1 MSETPKSMGW
11 DQLRESWSDNRT
23 MALGLFGL
31 AVALFLLYAIVG
43 PGQYHTDG
51 WFPLADAFLHGR
63 LWIDGSR
70 PWIERV
76 PGPNGEYFL
85 PFPPI
90 PALVLVP
97 QVALFGQ
104 DVADTGGMSALV
116 GALNIF
122 LVYALL
128 SYFELD
134 GKAIAVLMIAFFV
147 GSEFFYVAATG
158 GIHHWT
164 EILVVTFLLG
174 ALNLA
179 LRGKWPW
186 VVGILFGMAVGCR
199 PSVLLGGPAF
209 ALLYWRSGGA
219 RAVLSL
225 VIGAA
230 AIGIFLA
237 WYNWARF
244 GSPTEF
250 GYDIITGPNGEKVLD
265 EPWYSRGIESPFYL
279 ARGLYTM
286 FLRSFEFNEAFPWLE
301 PSWAGTSV
309 LLTMP
314 FLVYLG
320 RASWR
325 SPLILVG
332 WLGLLPLVLDLM
344 HGNPGF
350 AQFGYRF
357 ILDGMPFIWMLLA
370 MVVARNGL
378 TRGFVAAVAV
388 GVFVNS
394 YGLACIA
401 ANFITT

>member
-1 MSETPKSMGW
+1 MSQAPEPTGMER
-11 DQLRESWSDNRT
+11 LRESWSENRT
-23 MALGLFGL
+23 VALGLL
-31 AVALFLLYAIVG
+31 ALAAALFVLYGLVG
-43 PGQYHTDG
+43 PGQYHNDG

-76 PGPNGEYFL
+76 PGPGGEYFL
-85 PFPPI
+85 PFPPV

-104 DVADTGGMSALV
+104 DVADTGVMSALV
-116 GALNIF
+116 GALNVF

-128 SYFELD
+128 SYFELKD
-134 GKAIAVLMIAFFV
+134 KAIAVLMVAFVV
-147 GSEFFYVAATG
+147 GSEYLYVAATG
-158 GIHHWT
+158 GIHQWT
-164 EILVVTFLLG
+164 EILVVSFLLG

-179 LRGKWPW
+179 LRGRWPW
-186 VVGILFGMAVGCR
+186 VAGILFGLAVGCR
-199 PSVLLGGPAF
+199 PSVLLAAPAF
-209 ALLYWRSGGA
+209 AVLYWKFGGP
-219 RAVLSL
+219 RALVSL
-225 VIGAA
+225 AIGAA
-230 AIGIFLA
+230 SIGLFLA
-237 WYNWARF
+237 WFNWARF

-250 GYDIITGPNGEKVLD
+250 GYDLITGPNGEKVLD
-265 EPWYSRGIESPFYL
+265 EPWYSQGIESPFYI

-286 FLRSFEFNEAFPWLE
+286 LLRSFEFDEAFPWLK

-320 RASWR
+320 RATWK

-332 WLGLLPLVLDLM
+332 WLGLLPLALDLM

-370 MVVARNGL
+370 LVVARNGL
-378 TRGFVAAVAV
+378 TRGFVTAVVA
-388 GVFVNS
+388 GVVVNV
-394 YGLACIA
+394 YGMVCIA
-401 ANFITT
+401 TGFITT

>member
-1 MSETPKSMGW
+1 MSEAPESMRWQG
-11 DQLRESWSDNRT
+11 LRESWSDNRT
-23 MALGLFGL
+23 EAFGL
-31 AVALFLLYAIVG
+31 LALVVACMVIYSLAG
-43 PGQYHTDG
+43 PSQYHTDG
-51 WFPLADAFLHGR
+51 WFPLADSFLHGR
-63 LWIDGSR
+63 LWVDGSR

-85 PFPPI
+85 PFPPV

-104 DVADTGGMSALV
+104 DLADTAGMCALV
-116 GALNIF
+116 GALNVF

-128 SYFELD
+128 SYFQLK
-134 GKAIAVLMIAFFV
+134 GRAVAVLLIAFFL
-147 GSEFFYVAATG
+147 GSEYLYVAATG

-164 EILVVTFLLG
+164 EILVVSFLLG

-179 LRGKWPW
+179 LRGRWPW
-186 VVGILFGMAVGCR
+186 VGGILFGLAVGCR
-199 PSVLLGGPAF
+199 PSVLLAGPAL
-209 ALLYWRSGGA
+209 AVLYWRFGGP
-219 RAVLSL
+219 RAVVSL
-225 VIGAA
+225 VVGAA
-230 AIGIFLA
+230 SIGLCLA

-250 GYDIITGPNGEKVLD
+250 GYDLITGPNGEKVLD
-265 EPWYSRGIESPFYL
+265 EPWYSQGIESPFYI

-286 FLRSFEFNEAFPWLE
+286 FLRGFEFDEAFPWLK

-320 RASWR
+320 RAVWK
-325 SPLILVG
+325 SPLILAG
-332 WLGLLPLVLDLM
+332 WLGLLPLVMDLM

-370 MVVARNGL
+370 MVVVRNGL

-388 GVFVNS
+388 GILVNS

-401 ANFITT
+401 AGFITS

>member
-1 MSETPKSMGW
+1 MSEARQSMRWLG
-11 DQLRESWSDNRT
+11 LRESWSGNRT
-23 MALGLFGL
+23 IALGLL
-31 AVALFLLYAIVG
+31 ALVMACLVIYYLVG
-43 PGQYHTDG
+43 PNQYHTDG
-51 WFPLADAFLHGR
+51 WFPLADSFLHGR
-63 LWIDGSR
+63 LWVDGSR

-97 QVALFGQ
+97 QVALFGP

-116 GALNIF
+116 GALNV
-122 LVYALL
+122 LLLYALL
-128 SYFELD
+128 SYFELK
-134 GKAIAVLMIAFFV
+134 GRAMAVLLISFFL
-147 GSEFFYVAATG
+147 GSEYFYVAATG

-164 EILVVTFLLG
+164 EILVVSFLLG
-174 ALNLA
+174 ALNLG
-179 LRGKWPW
+179 LRGRWPW
-186 VVGILFGMAVGCR
+186 VAGVLFGLAVGCR
-199 PSVLLGGPAF
+199 PSVLLAAPAF
-209 ALLYWRSGGA
+209 AVLYWRFGGP
-219 RAVLSL
+219 RAVVSL
-225 VIGAA
+225 AIGAA
-230 AIGIFLA
+230 SIGLYLA

-250 GYDIITGPNGEKVLD
+250 GYDLITGPNGEKVLD
-265 EPWYSRGIESPFYL
+265 EPWYSKGIESPFYI

-286 FLRSFEFNEAFPWLE
+286 FLRSFEFDEAFPWLK

-320 RASWR
+320 KAVWK

-332 WLGLLPLVLDLM
+332 WLGLLPVVLDLM

-357 ILDGMPFIWMLLA
+357 ILDGMPFIWLLLA
-370 MVVARNGL
+370 MVVVRNGL
-378 TRGFVAAVAV
+378 TRGFVAAVAL
-388 GVFVNS
+388 GVLVNS

-401 ANFITT
+401 AGFITT

>member
-1 MSETPKSMGW
+1 VSQAPEPTGMER
-11 DQLRESWSDNRT
+11 LRESWSENRT
-23 MALGLFGL
+23 MALGLL
-31 AVALFLLYAIVG
+31 ALAAALFVLYGLVG
-43 PGQYHTDG
+43 PGQYHNDG

-76 PGPNGEYFL
+76 PGPGGEYFL
-85 PFPPI
+85 PFPPV

-104 DVADTGGMSALV
+104 DVADTGVMSALV
-116 GALNIF
+116 GALNVF

-128 SYFELD
+128 SYFELK
-134 GKAIAVLMIAFFV
+134 GKAIAVLMVAFVV
-147 GSEFFYVAATG
+147 GSEYLYVAATG
-158 GIHHWT
+158 GIHQWT
-164 EILVVTFLLG
+164 EILVVSFLLG

-179 LRGKWPW
+179 LRGRWPW
-186 VVGILFGMAVGCR
+186 VAGILFGFAVGCR
-199 PSVLLGGPAF
+199 PSVLLAAPAF
-209 ALLYWRSGGA
+209 AVLYWKFGGP
-219 RAVLSL
+219 RALVSL
-225 VIGAA
+225 AIGAA
-230 AIGIFLA
+230 SIGLFLA
-237 WYNWARF
+237 WFNWARF

-250 GYDIITGPNGEKVLD
+250 GYDLITGPNGEKVLD
-265 EPWYSRGIESPFYL
+265 EPWYSQGIESPFYI

-286 FLRSFEFNEAFPWLE
+286 FLRSFEFDEAFPWLK

-320 RASWR
+320 RATWK

-344 HGNPGF
+344 HGNTGF

-370 MVVARNGL
+370 LVVARNGL
-378 TRGFVAAVAV
+378 TRGFVAAVVA
-388 GVFVNS
+388 GVVVNV
-394 YGLACIA
+394 YGMVCIA
-401 ANFITT
+401 TGFITT

>member
-1 MSETPKSMGW
+1 VSEAPESMRWQG
-11 DQLRESWSDNRT
+11 LRESWSDNRT
-23 MALGLFGL
+23 EALGLL
-31 AVALFLLYAIVG
+31 ALVVACMVIYSLAG
-43 PGQYHTDG
+43 PSQYHTDG
-51 WFPLADAFLHGR
+51 WFPLADSFLHGR
-63 LWIDGSR
+63 LWVDGSR

-85 PFPPI
+85 PFPPV

-104 DVADTGGMSALV
+104 DLADTGGMCALV
-116 GALNIF
+116 GALNVF

-128 SYFELD
+128 SYFQLK
-134 GKAIAVLMIAFFV
+134 GRAVAVLLVAFFL
-147 GSEFFYVAATG
+147 GSEYLYVAATG

-164 EILVVTFLLG
+164 EILVVSFLLG

-179 LRGKWPW
+179 LRGRWPW
-186 VVGILFGMAVGCR
+186 VGGILFGLAVGCR
-199 PSVLLGGPAF
+199 PSVLLAGPAL
-209 ALLYWRSGGA
+209 AVLYWRFGGP
-219 RAVLSL
+219 RAFVSL
-225 VIGAA
+225 VVGAVSIGLC
-230 AIGIFLA
+230 LA

-250 GYDIITGPNGEKVLD
+250 GYDLITGPNGEKVLD
-265 EPWYSRGIESPFYL
+265 EPWYSQGIESPFYI

-286 FLRSFEFNEAFPWLE
+286 FLRGFEFDEAFPWLK

-320 RASWR
+320 RAVWK
-325 SPLILVG
+325 SPLILAG
-332 WLGLLPLVLDLM
+332 WLGLLPLVMDLM

-370 MVVARNGL
+370 MVVVRNGL

-388 GVFVNS
+388 GILVNS

-401 ANFITT
+401 AGFITS

>member
-1 MSETPKSMGW
+1 MSQAPEPTGMER
-11 DQLRESWSDNRT
+11 LRESWSENRT
-23 MALGLFGL
+23 MVLGLL
-31 AVALFLLYAIVG
+31 ALAAALFVLYGLVG
-43 PGQYHTDG
+43 PGQYHNDG

-76 PGPNGEYFL
+76 PGPSGEYFL
-85 PFPPI
+85 PFPPV

-97 QVALFGQ
+97 QVALFGP
-104 DVADTGGMSALV
+104 DVADTGVMSALV
-116 GALNIF
+116 GALNVF

-128 SYFELD
+128 SYFELK
-134 GKAIAVLMIAFFV
+134 GKAIAVLMVAFVV
-147 GSEFFYVAATG
+147 GSEYLYVAATG
-158 GIHHWT
+158 GIHQWT
-164 EILVVTFLLG
+164 EILVVSFLLG

-179 LRGKWPW
+179 LRGRWPW
-186 VVGILFGMAVGCR
+186 VAGILFGFAVGCR
-199 PSVLLGGPAF
+199 PSVLLAAPAF
-209 ALLYWRSGGA
+209 AVLYWKFGGP
-219 RAVLSL
+219 RALVSL
-225 VIGAA
+225 AIGAA
-230 AIGIFLA
+230 SIGLFLA
-237 WYNWARF
+237 WFNWARF

-250 GYDIITGPNGEKVLD
+250 GYDLITGPNGEKVLD
-265 EPWYSRGIESPFYL
+265 EPWYSQGIESPFYI

-286 FLRSFEFNEAFPWLE
+286 LLRSFEFDEAFPWLK

-320 RASWR
+320 RATWK

-370 MVVARNGL
+370 LVVARNGL
-378 TRGFVAAVAV
+378 TRGFVAAVAA
-388 GVFVNS
+388 GVVVNV
-394 YGLACIA
+394 YGMVCIA
-401 ANFITT
+401 TGFITT

>member
-1 MSETPKSMGW
+1 MSQARESERW
-11 DQLRESWSDNRT
+11 RVLRESWLDNRVVI
-23 MALGLFGL
+23 LGLL
-31 AVALFLLYAIVG
+31 ALAAALFVLYALVG
-43 PGQYHTDG
+43 QDQYHNDG
-51 WFPLADAFLHGR
+51 WFPLADSFLHGR
-63 LWIDGSR
+63 LWIAGSR

-76 PGPNGEYFL
+76 PGPNGEWFL

-97 QVALFGQ
+97 QVALFGP
-104 DVADTGGMSALV
+104 DVADTGGMSALL

-128 SYFELD
+128 TFFDLK

-147 GSEFFYVAATG
+147 GSEYFYVAATG

-164 EILVVTFLLG
+164 EILVVTFLLA

-179 LRGKWPW
+179 LRGRWPW
-186 VVGILFGMAVGCR
+186 VGGILFGLAVGCR
-199 PSVLLGGPAF
+199 PSVLPAAPAF
-209 ALLYWRSGGA
+209 ALLYWRAGGI
-219 RAVLSL
+219 RPL
-225 VIGAA
+225 VELTIGAA
-230 AIGIFLA
+230 SIGLFLA

-250 GYDIITGPNGEKVLD
+250 GYDLITGPNGEKVLD
-265 EPWYSRGIESPFYL
+265 EPWYAKGIESPFYI

-286 FLRSFEFNEAFPWLE
+286 FLRGFEFDEAFPWLK

-320 RASWR
+320 RAVWK

-378 TRGFVAAVAV
+378 TRGFVAAVVA
-388 GVFVNS
+388 GVVVNS

-401 ANFITT
+401 AGFITT

>member
-1 MSETPKSMGW
+1 MRWLG
-11 DQLRESWSDNRT
+11 LRESWSDNRT
-23 MALGLFGL
+23 IALGLL
-31 AVALFLLYAIVG
+31 ALVVACLVIYYVVG
-43 PGQYHTDG
+43 PNQYHNDG
-51 WFPLADAFLHGR
+51 WFPLADSFLHGR
-63 LWIDGSR
+63 LWMDGSR

-76 PGPNGEYFL
+76 PGPSGEYFL

-97 QVALFGQ
+97 QVALFGP

-116 GALNIF
+116 GALNVF

-128 SYFELD
+128 SYFELK
-134 GKAIAVLMIAFFV
+134 GRATAVLLISFFL
-147 GSEFFYVAATG
+147 GSEYFYVAATG

-164 EILVVTFLLG
+164 EILVVSFLLG
-174 ALNLA
+174 ALNLG
-179 LRGKWPW
+179 LRGRWPW
-186 VVGILFGMAVGCR
+186 VAGVLFGLAVGCR
-199 PSVLLGGPAF
+199 PSVLLAAPAF
-209 ALLYWRSGGA
+209 GVLYWRFGGR
-219 RAVLSL
+219 RAVFSL
-225 VIGAA
+225 AIGAGS
-230 AIGIFLA
+230 IGLCLA

-250 GYDIITGPNGEKVLD
+250 GYDLITGPNGERVLD
-265 EPWYSRGIESPFYL
+265 EAWYSKGIESPFYI
-279 ARGLYTM
+279 ARGLYAM
-286 FLRSFEFNEAFPWLE
+286 FLRSFEFDEAFPWLK
-301 PSWAGTSV
+301 PSWVGTSV

-320 RASWR
+320 KAFWK

-357 ILDGMPFIWMLLA
+357 ILDGMPFIWLLLA
-370 MVVARNGL
+370 MVVVRNGL
-378 TRGFVAAVAV
+378 TRGFIAAVAL
-388 GVFVNS
+388 GVLVNS

-401 ANFITT
+401 AGFITT

>member
-1 MSETPKSMGW
+1 MSEAPESMRWQG
-11 DQLRESWSDNRT
+11 LRESWSDNRT
-23 MALGLFGL
+23 EALGLLVLVVACMVIYSL
-31 AVALFLLYAIVG
+31 AG
-43 PGQYHTDG
+43 PSQYHTDG
-51 WFPLADAFLHGR
+51 WFPLADSFLHGR
-63 LWIDGSR
+63 LWVDGSR

-85 PFPPI
+85 PFPPV

-104 DVADTGGMSALV
+104 DLADTGGMCALV
-116 GALNIF
+116 GALNVF

-128 SYFELD
+128 SYFQLK
-134 GKAIAVLMIAFFV
+134 GRAVAVLLVAFFL
-147 GSEFFYVAATG
+147 GSEYLYVAATG

-164 EILVVTFLLG
+164 EILVVSFLLG

-179 LRGKWPW
+179 LRGRWPW
-186 VVGILFGMAVGCR
+186 VGGILFGLAVGCR
-199 PSVLLGGPAF
+199 PSVLLAGPAF
-209 ALLYWRSGGA
+209 AVLYWRFGGP
-219 RAVLSL
+219 RAVVSL

-230 AIGIFLA
+230 SIGLCLA

-250 GYDIITGPNGEKVLD
+250 GYDLITGPNGEKVLD
-265 EPWYSRGIESPFYL
+265 EPWYSQGIESPFYI

-286 FLRSFEFNEAFPWLE
+286 FLRGFEFDEAFPWLK

-320 RASWR
+320 RAVWK
-325 SPLILVG
+325 SPLILAG
-332 WLGLLPLVLDLM
+332 WLGLLPLVMDLM

-370 MVVARNGL
+370 MVVAKNGL
-378 TRGFVAAVAV
+378 TRGFVAAIGA
-388 GVFVNS
+388 GIFVNV
-394 YGLACIA
+394 YGLACISA
-401 ANFITT
+401 GFTSS

>member
-1 MSETPKSMGW
+1 VSQAPESMGL
-11 DQLRESWSDNRT
+11 QRLRESWSDNRT
-23 MALGLFGL
+23 MALGLL
-31 AVALFLLYAIVG
+31 ALAAAVFVLYALVG
-43 PGQYHTDG
+43 PGQYHNDG

-63 LWIDGSR
+63 LWIDGGR

-76 PGPNGEYFL
+76 PGPSGEYFL
-85 PFPPI
+85 PFPPV

-104 DVADTGGMSALV
+104 DVADTGTMSALV
-116 GALNIF
+116 GALNVF

-128 SYFELD
+128 SYFELK
-134 GKAIAVLMIAFFV
+134 GRAMAFLIIAFFL
-147 GSEFFYVAATG
+147 GSEYFYVAATG

-164 EILVVTFLLG
+164 EILVVSFLLG

-179 LRGKWPW
+179 LRGRWPW
-186 VVGILFGMAVGCR
+186 VGGILFGLAVGCR
-199 PSVLLGGPAF
+199 PSVLLAGPAL
-209 ALLYWRSGGA
+209 AVLYWRFGGP
-219 RAVLSL
+219 RAVVSV

-230 AIGIFLA
+230 LIGLCLA

-244 GSPTEF
+244 GSPSEF
-250 GYDIITGPNGEKVLD
+250 GYDLITGPNGERVLD
-265 EPWYSRGIESPFYL
+265 EPWYSQGIESPFYI

-286 FLRSFEFNEAFPWLE
+286 FLRSFEFDEAFPWLK

-320 RASWR
+320 RAVWK
-325 SPLILVG
+325 SPLILAG
-332 WLGLLPLVLDLM
+332 WLGLLPLLMDLM

-394 YGLACIA
+394 YGLACIWA
-401 ANFITT
+401 GFITS

>member
-1 MSETPKSMGW
+1 MRWQG
-11 DQLRESWSDNRT
+11 LRESWSDNRT
-23 MALGLFGL
+23 EAFGL
-31 AVALFLLYAIVG
+31 LALVVACMVIYSLVG
-43 PGQYHTDG
+43 PSQYHTDG
-51 WFPLADAFLHGR
+51 WFPLADSFLHGR
-63 LWIDGSR
+63 LWVDGSR

-76 PGPNGEYFL
+76 PGLNGEYFL
-85 PFPPI
+85 PFPPV

-104 DVADTGGMSALV
+104 DLADTAGMCALV
-116 GALNIF
+116 GALNVF

-128 SYFELD
+128 SYFQLK
-134 GKAIAVLMIAFFV
+134 GRAVAVLLIAFFL
-147 GSEFFYVAATG
+147 GSEYLYVAATG

-164 EILVVTFLLG
+164 EILVVSFLLG

-179 LRGKWPW
+179 LRGRWPW
-186 VVGILFGMAVGCR
+186 VGGILFGLAVGCR
-199 PSVLLGGPAF
+199 PSVLLAGPAL
-209 ALLYWRSGGA
+209 AVLYWRFGGP
-219 RAVLSL
+219 RAL
-225 VIGAA
+225 VALVVGAVSIGLC
-230 AIGIFLA
+230 LA

-250 GYDIITGPNGEKVLD
+250 GYDLITGPNGEKVLD
-265 EPWYSRGIESPFYL
+265 EPWYSQGIESPFYI

-286 FLRSFEFNEAFPWLE
+286 FLRGFEFDEAFPWLK

-320 RASWR
+320 RAVWK
-325 SPLILVG
+325 SPLILAG
-332 WLGLLPLVLDLM
+332 WLGLLPLVMDLM

-370 MVVARNGL
+370 MAVVRNGL
-378 TRGFVAAVAV
+378 TRGFVAAVGV

-394 YGLACIA
+394 YGLACIWA
-401 ANFITT
+401 GFITS

>member
-1 MSETPKSMGW
+1 MSEAPESMRWQG
-11 DQLRESWSDNRT
+11 LRESWSDNRT
-23 MALGLFGL
+23 EAFGL
-31 AVALFLLYAIVG
+31 LALVVACMVIYSLAG
-43 PGQYHTDG
+43 PSQYHTDG
-51 WFPLADAFLHGR
+51 WFPLADSFLHGR
-63 LWIDGSR
+63 LWVDGSR

-85 PFPPI
+85 PFPPV

-104 DVADTGGMSALV
+104 DLADTGGMCALV
-116 GALNIF
+116 GALNVF

-128 SYFELD
+128 SYFQLK
-134 GKAIAVLMIAFFV
+134 GRAVAVLLVAFFL
-147 GSEFFYVAATG
+147 GSEYLYVAATG

-164 EILVVTFLLG
+164 EILVVSFLLG

-179 LRGKWPW
+179 LRGRWPW
-186 VVGILFGMAVGCR
+186 VGGILFGLAVGCR
-199 PSVLLGGPAF
+199 PSVLLAGPAL
-209 ALLYWRSGGA
+209 AVLYWRFGGP
-219 RAVLSL
+219 RAVVSL
-225 VIGAA
+225 VVGAA
-230 AIGIFLA
+230 SIGLCLA

-250 GYDIITGPNGEKVLD
+250 GYDLITGPNGEKVLD
-265 EPWYSRGIESPFYL
+265 EPWYSQGIESPFYI

-286 FLRSFEFNEAFPWLE
+286 FLRGFEFDEAFPWLK

-320 RASWR
+320 RAVWK
-325 SPLILVG
+325 SPLILAG
-332 WLGLLPLVLDLM
+332 WLGLLPLVMDLM

-370 MVVARNGL
+370 MVVVRNGL

-388 GVFVNS
+388 GILVNS

-401 ANFITT
+401 AGFMIS

>member
-1 MSETPKSMGW
+1 MSEAPESMRWQG
-11 DQLRESWSDNRT
+11 LRESWSDNRT
-23 MALGLFGL
+23 EALGLL
-31 AVALFLLYAIVG
+31 ALVVACMVIYSLAG
-43 PGQYHTDG
+43 PSQYHTDG
-51 WFPLADAFLHGR
+51 WFPLADSFLHGR
-63 LWIDGSR
+63 LWVDGSR

-85 PFPPI
+85 PFPPV

-104 DVADTGGMSALV
+104 DLADTGGMCALV
-116 GALNIF
+116 GALNVF

-128 SYFELD
+128 SYFQLK
-134 GKAIAVLMIAFFV
+134 GRAVAVLLVAFFL
-147 GSEFFYVAATG
+147 GSEYLYVAATG

-164 EILVVTFLLG
+164 EILVVSFLLG

-179 LRGKWPW
+179 LRGRWPW
-186 VVGILFGMAVGCR
+186 VGGILFGLAVGCR
-199 PSVLLGGPAF
+199 PSVLLAGPAL
-209 ALLYWRSGGA
+209 AVLYWRFGGP
-219 RAVLSL
+219 RAVVSV

-230 AIGIFLA
+230 LIGLCLA

-244 GSPTEF
+244 GSPSEF
-250 GYDIITGPNGEKVLD
+250 GYDLITGPNGEKVLD
-265 EPWYSRGIESPFYL
+265 EPWYSQGIESPFYI

-286 FLRSFEFNEAFPWLE
+286 FLRGFEFDEAFPWLK

-320 RASWR
+320 RAVWK
-325 SPLILVG
+325 SPLILAG
-332 WLGLLPLVLDLM
+332 WLGLLPLVMDLM

-370 MVVARNGL
+370 MVVVRNGL

-388 GVFVNS
+388 GILVNS

-401 ANFITT
+401 AGFITS

>member
-1 MSETPKSMGW
+1 MSEAPESMRWQG
-11 DQLRESWSDNRT
+11 LRESWSDNRT
-23 MALGLFGL
+23 EALGLL
-31 AVALFLLYAIVG
+31 ALVVACMVIYSLAG
-43 PGQYHTDG
+43 PSQYHTDG
-51 WFPLADAFLHGR
+51 WFPLADSFLHGR
-63 LWIDGSR
+63 LWVDGSR

-85 PFPPI
+85 PFPPV

-104 DVADTGGMSALV
+104 DLADTGGMCALV
-116 GALNIF
+116 GALNVF

-128 SYFELD
+128 SYFQLK
-134 GKAIAVLMIAFFV
+134 GRAVAVLLVAFFL
-147 GSEFFYVAATG
+147 GSEYLYVAATG

-164 EILVVTFLLG
+164 EILVVSFLLG

-179 LRGKWPW
+179 LRGRWPW
-186 VVGILFGMAVGCR
+186 VGGILFGLAVGCR
-199 PSVLLGGPAF
+199 PSVLLAGPAL
-209 ALLYWRSGGA
+209 AVLYWRFGGP
-219 RAVLSL
+219 RAVVSL

-230 AIGIFLA
+230 SIGLCLA

-250 GYDIITGPNGEKVLD
+250 GYDLITGPNGEKVLD
-265 EPWYSRGIESPFYL
+265 EPWYSQGIESPFYI

-286 FLRSFEFNEAFPWLE
+286 FLRGFEFDEAFPWLK

-320 RASWR
+320 RAVWK
-325 SPLILVG
+325 SPLILAG
-332 WLGLLPLVLDLM
+332 WLGLLPLVMDLM

-370 MVVARNGL
+370 MVVVRNGL

-388 GVFVNS
+388 GILVNS

-401 ANFITT
+401 AGFITS

>member
-1 MSETPKSMGW
+1 VSEAPESMRWQG
-11 DQLRESWSDNRT
+11 LRESWSDNRT
-23 MALGLFGL
+23 EALGLL
-31 AVALFLLYAIVG
+31 ALVVACMVIYSLAG
-43 PGQYHTDG
+43 PSQYHTDG
-51 WFPLADAFLHGR
+51 WFPLADSFLHGR
-63 LWIDGSR
+63 LWVDGSR

-85 PFPPI
+85 PFPPV

-104 DVADTGGMSALV
+104 DLADTGGMCALV
-116 GALNIF
+116 GALNVF

-128 SYFELD
+128 SYFQLK
-134 GKAIAVLMIAFFV
+134 GRAVAVLLVAFFL
-147 GSEFFYVAATG
+147 GSEYLYVAATG

-164 EILVVTFLLG
+164 EILLVSFLLG

-179 LRGKWPW
+179 LRGRWPW
-186 VVGILFGMAVGCR
+186 VGGILFGLAVGCR
-199 PSVLLGGPAF
+199 PSVLLAGPAL
-209 ALLYWRSGGA
+209 AVLYWRFGGP
-219 RAVLSL
+219 RAVVSL
-225 VIGAA
+225 VVGAA
-230 AIGIFLA
+230 SIGLCLA

-250 GYDIITGPNGEKVLD
+250 GYDLITGPNGEKVLD
-265 EPWYSRGIESPFYL
+265 EPWYSQGIESPFYI

-286 FLRSFEFNEAFPWLE
+286 FLRGFEFDEAFPWLK

-320 RASWR
+320 RAVWK
-325 SPLILVG
+325 SPLILAG
-332 WLGLLPLVLDLM
+332 WLGLLPLVMDLM

-370 MVVARNGL
+370 MVVVRNGL

-388 GVFVNS
+388 GILVNS

-401 ANFITT
+401 AGFITS